1 MWIFTPAYLCRL
13 HILYTSKTSHI
24 SLDLFPC
31 LLFRLLFCYNNHNS
45 RTRTDYY
52 SRGGDT
58 MFSDIVAIIAMFGT
72 FFVVYLNYKK
82 DMAMFKLD
90 IRMERL
96 NKLYVPFYRIYCTK
110 MLLTRKLTD
119 LSIEEIK
126 EIFDILN
133 NNLHYLET
141 ITQDCYCNVYRVY
154 ATWIDSSSS
163 SVESENQLNYSFGLL
178 SNLILLDY
186 RKLLRKCRLPEPLPQ
201 LTSRKPLQK

>member
-1 MWIFTPAYLCRL
+1 
-13 HILYTSKTSHI
+13 
-24 SLDLFPC
+24 
-31 LLFRLLFCYNNHNS
+31 
-45 RTRTDYY
+45 
-52 SRGGDT
+52 

-186 RKLLRKCRLPEPLPQ
+186 RKLLRKCRLPEPLPANQ
-201 LTSRKPLQK
+201 SQASSKIKCEAIKFKINSMIAKAIMIHHSFLTAGVDFHTSFLIFNNTLCCFYGDYMSLK

>member
-1 MWIFTPAYLCRL
+1 
-13 HILYTSKTSHI
+13 
-24 SLDLFPC
+24 
-31 LLFRLLFCYNNHNS
+31 
-45 RTRTDYY
+45 
-52 SRGGDT
+52 

-178 SNLILLDY
+178 TNLILLDY